1 MEWEKNMGSEV
12 TSSVNVPANQTGR
25 GSNASRSDRAAQ
37 TKFADAKQSVKDNG
51 PTPDEELS
59 NLCFPWDHDDGG
71 LLKDI
76 PAPRECKIPHTIVS
90 PEALPDEDNAKPI
103 DVPGETIVVNDKKPP
118 ESPLASAVRRGIAYI
133 PTQDQFEK
141 NLLWQANHF
150 AKNWSMERWHDYIQ
164 GPPPEGLNDA
174 QKFEWQKAAT
184 NWQDYVTKAYGQA
197 YDKAEAQ
204 LLDNYRRIDVANS
217 AVKSNLKFQLTGV
230 FFAAVPP
237 AGAIYGGWTTGVS
250 GVEAVTGRKSGMQVS
265 DLASGNWNDHRKLS
279 TPERIGL
286 GAEATLGV
294 VTIGAGRMLERSSSN
309 ATRAE
314 SRAGVVSGEIDS
326 RKLAGGAAQTP
337 NQPKVI
343 VDRKAYMV
351 EPGQAGMSKAL
362 GLDPSKTRTVARA
375 SDGHGGDF
383 HVVTGG
389 AATAIRSQRAL
400 PPGVTFTDAGGKG
413 PHPYGGIAI
422 KPSGDV
428 HVTTGRRAGGHP
440 SHLDVMKRQFDPMQI
455 GERRFGLEGGSGST
469 LVTKTSGAT
478 GFPTLNDLPNIQRAL
493 SEAGRLEGA
502 VVHVLEGKEAMSFR
516 WTGEGWQRLKYNP

>member
-1 MEWEKNMGSEV
+1 MGSEV

-37 TKFADAKQSVKDNG
+37 AKFADAKQSAKDNG

-103 DVPGETIVVNDKKPP
+103 DVRGETIVVNDKKPP

-184 NWQDYVTKAYGQA
+184 NWQDYVTKAYGRA

-230 FFAAVPP
+230 FFAVVPP

-326 RKLAGGAAQTP
+326 RKLAGGAPQTP

-383 HVVTGG
+383 HVVH
-389 AATAIRSQRAL
+389 
-400 PPGVTFTDAGGKG
+400 TDAGGKG
-413 PHPYGGIAI
+413 TGYGAISI
-422 KPSGDV
+422 KPGNDV
-428 HVTTGRRAGGHP
+428 HVTTGSRSKASE
-440 SHLDVMKRQFDPMQI
+440 SHLDLMAKKFGPPQA
-455 GERRFGLEGGSGST
+455 GEKRFGLMGGVKGT
-469 LVTKTSGAT
+469 TVTMTSGAT
-478 GFPTLNDLPNIQRAL
+478 GFPTKEDLPAIQSAL
-493 SEAGRLEGA
+493 AKAGRLENA
-502 VVHVLEGKEAMSFR
+502 IVHVPDGKKERSFV
-516 WTGEGWQRLKYNP
+516 WIGGGWKESRPPEK